1 MRLGLV
7 VATEVFVEGER
18 GESESDP
25 RFLDRRLKLKP

>member
-7 VATEVFVEGER
+7 VFVEGEG

-25 RFLDRRLKLKP
+25 RFLDRRLKLKPH